1 MKKKR
6 WIMIT
11 LMIVLGIAAF
21 TSLQQNKNAEQ
32 DVEKIINERDQIDQI
47 IVKQEDQTIQKIVG
61 VQSVKR
67 YVEETPLAK
76 IENLERSTKKKF
88 DKKPQ
93 WTIDYKIGNH
103 VLYSV
108 DVFQLKKEEALST
121 EENDYIFSI
130 GQQSYMLVW
139 QPYEERLS
147 QNERTL
153 QLLENSVK

>member
-1 MKKKR
+1 
-6 WIMIT
+6 MII

-47 IVKQEDQTIQKIVG
+47 IVKQEEQTIQKIVG

-93 WTIDYKIGNH
+93 WTIDYQIGNR

-147 QNERTL
+147 QNERTS
-153 QLLENSVK
+153 QLLENSMK

>member
-6 WIMIT
+6 WIMII

-61 VQSVKR
+61 VQSVKQ

-88 DKKPQ
+88 VKKPQ
-93 WTIDYKIGNH
+93 WTIDYKIGNR